1 MRWHVLNRIGKVDFD
16 ELKRLI
22 VPVNLLDF
30 DRVRP
35 LVGTKAKA
43 RFNELY
49 QIMVNMQKPLYF
61 TGPPGTGKTTYAE
74 NLAKKYH
81 EDFGVDAFVAQ
92 VSPETTKGQ
101 IGIGKQLRN
110 GTLVTVKGMLAV
122 AAEEGQI
129 AIIDEAQQSSQELL
143 ATMQS
148 LFERNSNLSD
158 GTEIVYAKE
167 TFRVIFCSNS
177 STSCAANIPL
187 PQACASRFIGIRFDY
202 PPFDEEID
210 ITKEIVQDQT
220 FTKLELIVP
229 DSVVR
234 YLIGLMR
241 ANRSDAFPLS
251 ARNAASCV
259 AYLNVLAQYNGFKK
273 TPQKKAQKD
282 LADLFR
288 TELGL
293 ATQQNL
299 ENHLANIY
307 EFVHGKAPTTTIKLT
322 EDEGVKEFLRFYCA
336 YGAEKFVEAVRANFM
351 IDLDID
357 ASFGDLDA
365 QKQKLLA
372 AVPTKSAQSQTP

>member
-1 MRWHVLNRIGKVDFD
+1 MKQIGVDEEVLSQ
-16 ELKRLI
+16 LM

-30 DRVRP
+30 SRVRSI
-35 LVGTKAKA
+35 VGIKAKEK
-43 RFNELY
+43 FNELY
-49 QIMVNMQKPLYF
+49 QILVNMQKPLYF

-74 NLAKKYH
+74 NIAKKYH
-81 EDFGVDAFVAQ
+81 EDFGVAAYVVQ

-122 AAEEGQI
+122 AAEEGAV
-129 AIIDEAQQSSQELL
+129 AIVDEAQQSTQELL
-143 ATMQS
+143 ATNQS

-158 GTEIVYAKE
+158 GTQIVYAKD

-177 STSCAANIPL
+177 STSSAANVPL
-187 PQACASRFIGIRFDY
+187 PQAFANRMVGIRFDH
-202 PPFDEEID
+202 PPFDEEVE

-229 DSVVR
+229 DSVIR
-234 YLIGLMR
+234 YLVGLMR
-241 ANRSDAFPLS
+241 ANRSDAFPLA
-251 ARNAASCV
+251 ARNAAACV
-259 AYLNVLAQYNGFKK
+259 AYLNVLAHYNGFNK
-273 TPQKKAQKD
+273 TLQRNAQKS

-288 TELGL
+288 AELGL

-307 EFVHGKAPTTTIKLT
+307 EFVHGKAPATTVKLT
-322 EDEGVKEFLRFYCA
+322 EDDDVKEFLQFYCA
-336 YGAEKFVEAVRANFM
+336 YGADKFVEAIRANFM
-351 IDLDID
+351 VDLDID

-372 AVPTKSAQSQTP
+372 AVPTKPNPQSQQSP